1 MSREPIDSYLADLRR
16 RLRWRRGRTR
26 LSEEIEDHL
35 REMTRAELARGVD
48 QTEAQRRAVEQMGA
62 ASAVAPGRRL
72 GLAIALAGL
81 VAVAAIGGLA
91 LRHLEAG
98 SPSAHVRLSAESRLV
113 AREIAVIDTRMTRG
127 FVRVSLR
134 RLERTAQVPLFLPE
148 EPSASDHRL
157 DSVWSRYGRGKA
169 VMLVYRSG
177 LVEQLTR
184 WRIRGRS
191 PASVLHEMVRE
202 ERRSHARFAR
212 IGGAPAEII
221 PPDVHPPPLLG
232 FAPPMWQFGI
242 PATVMIVRDNT
253 VITLQRW
260 GRHTLPSVL
269 RAAHALRARNT
280 SFRASPV
287 VYTTWHER
295 PTSPRPAWPACTTR
309 WQPMWQ
315 TVSCPG

>member
-1 MSREPIDSYLADLRR
+1 MSREPIDSYLAELRR
-16 RLRWRRGRTR
+16 RLRWRRGRRR

-35 REMTRAELARGVD
+35 REMARAELARGVD
-48 QTEAQRRAVEQMGA
+48 QTAAQRRAVERMGA

-72 GLAIALAGL
+72 GLAIPLAGL
-81 VAVAAIGGLA
+81 VAVVGVGGLV
-91 LRHLEAG
+91 LSHLEAG
-98 SPSAHVRLSAESRLV
+98 SPAVHRSEHVRLSAESRLV

-127 FVRVSLR
+127 YVRVSLR
-134 RLERTAQVPLFLPE
+134 LLERTAPFPLFLPE
-148 EPSASDHRL
+148 EPSASDHTL
-157 DSVWSRYGRGKA
+157 DSVWSLYGRGKA

-177 LVEQLTR
+177 LVEQLTP
-184 WRIRGRS
+184 WQIRGRS
-191 PASVLHEMVRE
+191 PASALHEMVRE
-202 ERRSHARFAR
+202 EWQSHARFAR

-269 RAAHALRARNT
+269 RAANTLRARGHT
-280 SFRASPV
+280 SF
-287 VYTTWHER
+287 
-295 PTSPRPAWPACTTR
+295 
-309 WQPMWQ
+309 
-315 TVSCPG
+315 TVGTATHTA